1 MANTP
6 FKHIGIVCYRL
17 AGRNRI
23 FDFHFF
29 ASALGEIDC
38 SKRNVEVKGHL
49 SDVSGLAVR
58 DSRILLAVSK
68 AKLQLE
74 PCPVIFR
81 DIKGRLCVVCREVQL
96 TFISPVFI
104 GIPYCETYH
113 ALGEH
118 WSRLS
123 VHIVFFCQLHIPYFW
138 RLENI
143 KSFDPLL

>member
-49 SDVSGLAVR
+49 SEVSGLAVR

-96 TFISPVFI
+96 PLVSTVFLRVPD
-104 GIPYCETYH
+104 GKANH
-113 ALGEH
+113 ASHGFGPGFQP
-118 WSRLS
+118 
-123 VHIVFFCQLHIPYFW
+123 I
-138 RLENI
+138 
-143 KSFDPLL
+143 